1 MQNNLPL
8 PKYHQIY
15 LVLREQLKEG
25 KFEQGLPS
33 EHLLTKQFGVG
44 RVTVRRALQEL
55 AGEGLIKREPGR
67 GTRPVEA
74 LIQHPDIRN
83 LKERP
88 IQRRLTGLME
98 NIVKMSLQTSVK
110 VLDLEKSLPSSAV
123 AQALQISTDEQ
134 VYKIVRVRSAD
145 GTPLSYITAYVPVR
159 VLPVVNRQFLKRNP
173 ILMLIEKN
181 GVALGRVHQTIT
193 ARQADGD
200 VALALDVKVG
210 SALLQVERIIF
221 DDQNKP
227 VQWLQ
232 GLYRPDRYVYHIDI
246 SEVGNLD
253 ARIWMDD
260 RVGD

>member
-33 EHLLTKQFGVG
+33 ELLLTKQFGVG

-67 GTRPVEA
+67 GPRPVDA
-74 LIQHPDIRN
+74 WINTPDIRN

-110 VLDLEKSLPSSAV
+110 VLKLENLLPLPAV
-123 AQALQISTDEQ
+123 QHALQIEADER
-134 VYKIVRVRSAD
+134 VYKIIRVRSSAD
-145 GTPLSYITAYVPVR
+145 SSLSYITAHVPVR
-159 VLPVVNRQFLKRNP
+159 VLPVVNRQILKRNP

-181 GVALGRVHQTIT
+181 GVSLGRVHQTIT

-221 DDQNKP
+221 DANDKP
-227 VQWLQ
+227 VQLLQ

-253 ARIWMDD
+253 ARIWILSH
-260 RVGD
+260 

>member
-1 MQNNLPL
+1 
-8 PKYHQIY
+8 
-15 LVLREQLKEG
+15 
-25 KFEQGLPS
+25 
-33 EHLLTKQFGVG
+33 
-44 RVTVRRALQEL
+44 
-55 AGEGLIKREPGR
+55 
-67 GTRPVEA
+67 
-74 LIQHPDIRN
+74 
-83 LKERP
+83 
-88 IQRRLTGLME
+88 
-98 NIVKMSLQTSVK
+98 
-110 VLDLEKSLPSSAV
+110 
-123 AQALQISTDEQ
+123 
-134 VYKIVRVRSAD
+134 
-145 GTPLSYITAYVPVR
+145 
-159 VLPVVNRQFLKRNP
+159 
-173 ILMLIEKN
+173 MLIEKN

-221 DDQNKP
+221 DDQDKP

>member
-1 MQNNLPL
+1 
-8 PKYHQIY
+8 
-15 LVLREQLKEG
+15 
-25 KFEQGLPS
+25 
-33 EHLLTKQFGVG
+33 
-44 RVTVRRALQEL
+44 
-55 AGEGLIKREPGR
+55 
-67 GTRPVEA
+67 
-74 LIQHPDIRN
+74 
-83 LKERP
+83 
-88 IQRRLTGLME
+88 ME

-159 VLPVVNRQFLKRNP
+159 VLPVVNRQILKRNP

-221 DDQNKP
+221 DDQDKP